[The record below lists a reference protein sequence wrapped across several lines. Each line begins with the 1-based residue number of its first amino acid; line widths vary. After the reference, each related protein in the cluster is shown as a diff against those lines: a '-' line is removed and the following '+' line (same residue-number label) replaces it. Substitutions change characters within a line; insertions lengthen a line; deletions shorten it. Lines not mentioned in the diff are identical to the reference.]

1 MAKEDIVEHQF
12 NNLTAEQQQK
22 IASMGGKASAEAKK
36 KRKTMKEQA
45 ELLLSLAVKNPKL
58 KKAME
63 NLGIEED
70 EQTNQM
76 AMIIAMMNK
85 AISKGDVQAFTSL
98 QATIGEKPKEELK
111 ITDLTSKKFDE
122 ICSQIGGDGLKN

>member
-1 MAKEDIVEHQF
+1 MANEQ
-12 NNLTAEQQQK
+12 NLRPGEYKLSQE
-22 IASMGGKASAEAKK
+22 EAKK
-36 KRKTMKEQA
+36 GGIKSGEARRRKKTMKEQA
-45 ELLLSLAVKNPKL
+45 ELLLSLSVQNPKL

-63 NLGIEED
+63 GLGIKKD

-85 AISKGDVQAFTSL
+85 AISKGDVQAFNTL
-98 QATIGEKPKEELK
+98 QATIGEKPKEEIK

-122 ICSQIGGDGLKN
+122 ICSQIGGDGLND